1 MVRIC
6 CATTDNTSKSMRLN
20 SSKQDHAPHD
30 AKPCE
35 GNEIEIASNDVNSYV
50 KKDLKGILKTAWL
63 VKIVKRGKLTKTT
76 ATASYWGC
84 HYQWTYPISTKKRIH
99 DCPLLLI
106 VQTEAAMKCEDC
118 NPPSPPLPPT
128 PNSNPLGFIGGISR
142 PDNRYI
148 LCSQP
153 KS

>member
-50 KKDLKGILKTAWL
+50 QKDLKGILKTAWF
-63 VKIVKRGKLTKTT
+63 VKSVKRRKLTKTT

-84 HYQWTYPISTKKRIH
+84 HYQRTYPI
-99 DCPLLLI
+99 
-106 VQTEAAMKCEDC
+106 
-118 NPPSPPLPPT
+118 
-128 PNSNPLGFIGGISR
+128 
-142 PDNRYI
+142 
-148 LCSQP
+148 
-153 KS
+153 